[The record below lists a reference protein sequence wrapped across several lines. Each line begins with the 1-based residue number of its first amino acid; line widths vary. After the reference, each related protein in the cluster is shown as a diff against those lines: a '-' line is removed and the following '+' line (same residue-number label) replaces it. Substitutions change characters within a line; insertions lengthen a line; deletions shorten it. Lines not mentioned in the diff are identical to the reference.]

1 MRAKFIPKGDKMKQQ
16 STQNE
21 MVICKK
27 QGISESAKRFGK
39 YLACSTLLAGMLTN
53 SASALGIGSFKINPD
68 IGVSAGANVHDGSAL
83 NNAFLL
89 GGYARLWLG
98 GSLTIAPMVK
108 YNYVFDKNKAN
119 GFGNLQVGGLLGYRV
134 WRFIP
139 YIGGSYS
146 RFDKIG
152 YEDTAAINYGIN
164 FDIPVLPLSV
174 GLDVSSQNPKVI
186 GSVRGGWQHQVA
198 VTLGLY
204 F

>member
-1 MRAKFIPKGDKMKQQ
+1 MRAKFIPKGDKMRQQ
-16 STQNE
+16 YDVQ
-21 MVICKK
+21 K
-27 QGISESAKRFGK
+27 SEKRSAKISVDK
-39 YLACSTLLAGMLTN
+39 IAKSVACSALLAGMLTN

-68 IGVSAGANVHDGSAL
+68 IGISMGVNSHNGSAL

-98 GSLTIAPMVK
+98 GSLTIAPMIK
-108 YNYVFDKNKAN
+108 YNYVFGKSNVN
-119 GFGNLQVGGLLGYRV
+119 GFGNLQVGGLIGYRV
-134 WRFIP
+134 WKFIP

-146 RFDKIG
+146 HFDKIG

-164 FDIPVLPLSV
+164 FDVPVIPLSV
-174 GLDVSSQNPKVI
+174 GLDISSQNPKI
-186 GSVRGGWQHQVA
+186 AGNLHSGWQHQVA

>member
-1 MRAKFIPKGDKMKQQ
+1 MKQQ
-16 STQNE
+16 KIALSAKQN
-21 MVICKK
+21 INK
-27 QGISESAKRFGK
+27 GAKRFAK
-39 YLACSTLLAGMLTN
+39 SLACSALLAGMLTN
-53 SASALGIGSFKINPD
+53 GASALGVGSFKINPD

-98 GSLTIAPMVK
+98 GSPTIAPMVK

-119 GFGNLQVGGLLGYRV
+119 GFGNLQVGGLLGYRI

-139 YIGGSYS
+139 YVGGSYS

-198 VTLGLY
+198 VTVGLY